1 MEPLDQ
7 DMAQFIKEQNTLRNQ
22 KPKFVDIKQE
32 VNRISSLDT
41 MEDTQEALDQLNAI
55 TPAWFFAYVE
65 KKGRKYV
72 IKKAFNHEKM
82 GDILIEK
89 YKLVKYPKL
98 IEGAVYERSKGI
110 WRYFGKREM
119 DIFVG
124 NETISE
130 LKKWNFYDRD
140 QYVNQTI
147 RYVSNMSY
155 DKSFPSVT
163 PFETSKPEL
172 VAFRN
177 GTYDLLTDEMHDHSP
192 DYHIMT
198 FHDYDLDMSG
208 KENPHT
214 NALLDGMVG
223 ENAIF
228 LKQFIG
234 YMFYRSYSPAQEM
247 VFFKGEGGEGKSS
260 LLNFIT
266 KYLVGS
272 ENASA
277 ITPQDLSNDK
287 FLSAELLGKSINVS
301 ADISDNYIK
310 DTSLLKRI
318 TGGDFFTAQ
327 YKGIQGFTMT
337 NYAKQIFSA
346 NSLPRFSDLSGGFG
360 ARLVVLPFINGD
372 QREPNAIFWKDHDM
386 NKIEQEAP
394 SFAYECIREFRKIF
408 DGKKAT
414 FTKMPSMEESKQ
426 AWLYENDHIGEFLT
440 ECTSI
445 NLDDDRGEIATNVF
459 NEYIA
464 FCKLNQYMP
473 KSSQAFKSY
482 LEKIGIK
489 RVKNRKGYDDG
500 NSSQWRYIGLKL
512 TDPRLGGIDPHK

>member
-41 MEDTQEALDQLNAI
+41 MEETQEALDQLNAI
-55 TPAWFFAYVE
+55 TPTWFFAYIEE
-65 KKGRKYV
+65 KGKKYL

-82 GDILIEK
+82 GDMLISK

-98 IEGAVYERSKGI
+98 IEGAVYEASKGI

-130 LKKWNFYDRD
+130 LKRWNFYERD

-155 DKSFPSVT
+155 DKSYPSVT
-163 PFETSKPEL
+163 PCETSKPEL

-177 GTYDLLTDEMHDHSP
+177 GTYNLLTDEMYNHSP

-198 FHDYDLDMSG
+198 FHDYDLNMSG

-360 ARLVVLPFINGD
+360 ARLVVLPFINGN
-372 QREPNAIFWKDHDM
+372 QRDKDAIFWKDHDM

-394 SFAYECIREFRKIF
+394 SFTYECIREFRKIF
-408 DGKKAT
+408 NGKKAT
-414 FTKMPSMEESKQ
+414 FTKPKSMQEAIQK
-426 AWLYENDHIGEFLT
+426 WLYENDHIGEFLT
-440 ECTSI
+440 EYTNI
-445 NLDDDRGEIATNVF
+445 NLVDHRGEIATTVYD
-459 NEYIA
+459 EYTK
-464 FCKLNQYMP
+464 FCAVNKYLA

-482 LEKIGIK
+482 LEKKGITKK
-489 RVKNRKGYDDG
+489 RTTQGYGADG
-500 NSSQWRYIGLKL
+500 GTNQWRYIGLEL
-512 TDPRLGGIDPHK
+512 IRPSLNN